1 MAVLLRCFIFDD
13 GYSPNLHPM
22 ICSIFIESFVLKTSD
37 WLMKNWYKVS
47 FGIQSFSVEIET
59 KLLSRHSSNKS
70 YQCFPRN
77 SSQAGFFCA
86 IFQEWQVVRTSGT
99 YLEFLSS
106 FSLFFAKKCA
116 YGKKWSFCQIPT

>member
-47 FGIQSFSVEIET
+47 FGMQSFSVEIET
-59 KLLSRHSSNKS
+59 KLLSTHHSSNIIMLAHHK
-70 YQCFPRN
+70 YV
-77 SSQAGFFCA
+77 SSRFFICR
-86 IFQEWQVVRTSGT
+86 QRR
-99 YLEFLSS
+99 
-106 FSLFFAKKCA
+106 
-116 YGKKWSFCQIPT
+116 P

>member
-47 FGIQSFSVEIET
+47 FGMQSFSVEIET
-59 KLLSRHSSNKS
+59 KLLSLLCFIILGDKS
-70 YQCFPRN
+70 TRL
-77 SSQAGFFCA
+77 
-86 IFQEWQVVRTSGT
+86 QER
-99 YLEFLSS
+99 E
-106 FSLFFAKKCA
+106 FSLR
-116 YGKKWSFCQIPT
+116 IP